1 MSFITKVKNDFTL
14 ISVLLIP
21 VAVAINFVGGQ
32 LAMALKLPIYLD
44 SIGTILVGLIAGPW
58 VGAATGL
65 LTSVM
70 NGILAPTYIG
80 FAPISILIGI
90 TAGLLS
96 KYKMMSNPI
105 KIVVS
110 IIIMLLVVTLP
121 QVPIIIY
128 GYNGATGTG
137 SAAVTAAFMKAGDP
151 LWIAVWKSTI
161 LSEFIDK
168 PISLIVAFLTV
179 LSMASRYLS
188 KFKYGEQYMRKNKKT
203 NIDEIV

>member
-44 SIGTILVGLIAGPW
+44 SIEQCYWINSGHGLVQP
-58 VGAATGL
+58 TGL

-137 SAAVTAAFMKAGDP
+137 SAAVTATLFMKAEIHFG
-151 LWIAVWKSTI
+151 L
-161 LSEFIDK
+161 LFGNQQY
-168 PISLIVAFLTV
+168 
-179 LSMASRYLS
+179 YL
-188 KFKYGEQYMRKNKKT
+188 NL
-203 NIDEIV
+203 